1 MELAV
6 VAEVK
11 NYDTGWR
18 CEGHVGHLQANA
30 VMMS

>member
-11 NYDTGWR
+11 NYETGWR